1 MSDLAKDLEAL
12 SSAEDFFA
20 YFGLDYDPRIMA
32 ACRLHI
38 LQRFHDKLS
47 RLETLDS
54 LGDAAKRAVYRA
66 QLEQAYADFVSGTP
80 LTERV
85 FPGLRRMK
93 GAFVALSSVRLPPGQ
108 G

>member
-1 MSDLAKDLEAL
+1 MSNLDKDLEAL
-12 SSAEDFFA
+12 SSAEEFFT
-20 YFGLDYDPRIMA
+20 YFGLAYDPRIMA

-38 LQRFHDKLS
+38 LQRFHDKLA
-47 RLETLDS
+47 RQENLDS
-54 LGDAAKRAVYRA
+54 LDDAAKRAVYRV
-66 QLEQAYADFVSGTP
+66 QLEQAYGDFVTGSP

>member
-1 MSDLAKDLEAL
+1 MSDFDKDLEAL

-20 YFGLDYDPRIMA
+20 YFGLDYDPRVMA

-38 LQRFHDKLS
+38 LKRFHDKLS

-54 LGDAAKRAVYRA
+54 LDEAAKRAAYRV
-66 QLEQAYADFVSGTP
+66 QLQQAYGDFVSGSP

-93 GAFVALSSVRLPPGQ
+93 GAFVALSSVRLPPEQ